1 MQILNTLNPYS
12 KIDYGNIQYGVCVD
26 YNHISR
32 YKGLR
37 QVTHNINSGDRFI
50 ALETPN
56 AINDVSDF
64 TYYVVPAVETNRL
77 DIISNKLYGSAQYS
91 WIIAYFNNIAD
102 GFTVNQG
109 QRLKVPT
116 SLSSLFATGQVLA
129 PIPTNTLNL
138 GQE

>member
-37 QVTHNINSGDRFI
+37 QVTHNINSGNRFI

-77 DIISNKLYGSAQYS
+77 DIISNKLYSSAQYS

-129 PIPTNTLNL
+129 SIPTNTLNL

>member
-37 QVTHNINSGDRFI
+37 QVTHNINSGNRFI

-56 AINDVSDF
+56 AISDVSDF

>member
-12 KIDYGNIQYGVCVD
+12 EIDYGHIQYGVCVD
-26 YNHISR
+26 YKHISR

-37 QVTHNINSGDRFI
+37 QVTHNVTSGNRFI

-56 AINDVSDF
+56 IINSITDF
-64 TYYVVPAVETNRL
+64 TYYVVLAVEKNRL

-91 WIIAYFNNIAD
+91 WIIAYFNNISD
-102 GFTVNQG
+102 GFTVNPG